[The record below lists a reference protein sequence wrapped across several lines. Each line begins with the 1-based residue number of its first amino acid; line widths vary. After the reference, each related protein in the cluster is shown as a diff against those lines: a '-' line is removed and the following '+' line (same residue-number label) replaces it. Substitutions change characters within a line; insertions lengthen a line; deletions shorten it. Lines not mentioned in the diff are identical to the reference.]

1 VPSTSVGVVANPA
14 SGRDVRR
21 LVTGASVF
29 DNAEKGAMVHRLM
42 AGLGAAGVDRVVM
55 MPAASGVSQSLQRH
69 LSGRTG
75 QLAAQ
80 RLPELELLDMVLHE
94 DARDSAAAVQAMAA
108 RGVAAI
114 VVLGGD
120 GTHRVV
126 AGHCGDIPLCALST
140 GTNNAFPELREAT
153 VAGVA
158 TGLVATGRVGGDGL
172 LRREKRLE
180 VSVNGGARRDSALVD
195 VALTAERWVG
205 SRALWRAGTVSEAL
219 VAFASPCA
227 VGLSAVAAAVA
238 PVPRTAPFG
247 LHLRLAPPERAA
259 TVVTVPLAPG
269 LIADVGVVAA
279 GRVDPGQTV
288 PLTAQAGCLALDGE
302 RELELGPADR
312 VTVRLAPG
320 PLVIDIDA
328 VMADATRRHILHEAT
343 RRAADDHHRPTR
355 PGQQGAAPGVV
366 PHDADHP
373 RVRGAAAQGV
383 RHRRDPRL
391 RPPLRG

>member
-1 VPSTSVGVVANPA
+1 MVSVGVVANPA

-42 AGLGAAGVDRVVM
+42 AGLGAAGVERVVM

-75 QLAAQ
+75 PLAAQ
-80 RLPELELLDMVLHE
+80 RLPALEVLEMRLRE
-94 DARDSAAAVQAMAA
+94 DARDSAAAVAAMAE
-108 RGVAAI
+108 RRVAAI

-126 AGHCGDIPLCALST
+126 ARHCGDIPLCALST

-153 VAGVA
+153 VAGLA
-158 TGLVATGRVGGDGL
+158 TGLVAAGRLGGDGL
-172 LRREKRLE
+172 VRRAKQLE
-180 VSVNGGARRDSALVD
+180 VAVGDGAVRDSALVD
-195 VALTAERWVG
+195 VAVTAERWVG
-205 SRALWRAGTVSEAL
+205 SRALWRVGAVSEAL
-219 VAFASPCA
+219 VTFASPSA
-227 VGLSAVAAAVA
+227 VGLSAVAGAVA
-238 PVPRTAPFG
+238 PVPRAAPFG
-247 LHLRLAPPERAA
+247 LHLRLAPPERAPR
-259 TVVTVPLAPG
+259 VVTVPLAPG
-269 LIADVGVVAA
+269 LVAEVGVVDAR
-279 GRVDPGQTV
+279 RVDPGEVV
-288 PLTAQAGCLALDGE
+288 PLVARAGCLALDGE
-302 RELELGPADR
+302 REVELGPGDQ
-312 VTVRLAPG
+312 VTVRLGQG
-320 PLVIDIDA
+320 PLVIDVDA
-328 VMADATRRHILHEAT
+328 VMAAASEQGILHQATT
-343 RRAADDHHRPTR
+343 RRADDGNHRPTG

-383 RHRRDPRL
+383 RHRGDPGV